1 MQAAKSLPP
10 AFDTLIKTDMTLPG
24 PIKTDQELL
33 GVKRSNATEPGDD
46 IVAFGANSI
55 GEIEKLMEEL
65 RIARDYLRTEGERV
79 RRINARYARLTR
91 SASASAKIIV
101 ESMGKWRTTELDAVP
116 DETPG
121 PSVPCDQDSKL
132 QNEMKDAQVHD

>member
-10 AFDTLIKTDMTLPG
+10 AFDTLIKTDMTSPG
-24 PIKTDQELL
+24 LIKTDQELL
-33 GVKRSNATEPGDD
+33 GAKQSNATEPGDD

-65 RIARDYLRTEGERV
+65 RIARDYLRSEGERV
-79 RRINARYARLTR
+79 RRINARYAHLTR
-91 SASASAKIIV
+91 SASASVKIIV

-116 DETPG
+116 DGTPG
-121 PSVPCDQDSKL
+121 PSVPCDQDGKL